1 MAAPADYDTGRGAED
16 KAPWTSTHSVSCKTC
31 SGKSVK
37 SETVCKTLSLCMV
50 LRSYP
55 PMMHLSPRVCIWGT
69 NIHLEKSI
77 TFLRMKSLVW
87 KVALWKQRVNKNER
101 RKQRM
106 RGKTG
111 LYWPIQ
117 NRTLRPTVVLN
128 VSFKKKKKSKTNSKW
143 SHINPNTR
151 IRGIFQWGRTFWYI
165 SSLVF
170 L

>member
-1 MAAPADYDTGRGAED
+1 MAAPADYNTGRGAED

-128 VSFKKKKKSKTNSKW
+128 VSFKKKK
-143 SHINPNTR
+143 
-151 IRGIFQWGRTFWYI
+151 
-165 SSLVF
+165 SLKLTLNGVI
-170 L
+170 